1 MTESNFG
8 IRSVGVWDGPHS
20 TTGLSFLEFP

>member
-20 TTGLSFLEFP
+20 TKGLSFLEFP